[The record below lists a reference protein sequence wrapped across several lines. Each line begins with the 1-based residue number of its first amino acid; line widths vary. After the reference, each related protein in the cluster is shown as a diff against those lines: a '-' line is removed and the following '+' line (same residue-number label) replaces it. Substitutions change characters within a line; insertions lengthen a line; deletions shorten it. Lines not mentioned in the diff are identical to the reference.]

1 MRGRGARVVE
11 PTRSG
16 SVRVQ
21 QWVRGATRSI
31 AGFIRLLQR
40 SSQVLSGPLGRNH
53 DGSMPSSVRTNPGT
67 TAFASRRDAMGIIGE
82 NLTEGTRKHH
92 NPQWDNGGKPA
103 NPNADAIRR
112 KHEERATGT
121 VDWASRFA
129 EDARFGGAKE
139 RFLAEQRGHSMTPA
153 EPPDAASHE
162 EVMADFAAL
171 AERARAIA
179 AQAHEQV
186 GDVDHA
192 EERERLLAADA
203 KWGAALARDGSKY
216 YWNKDSGETRW
227 GMPEELRGAGLRL
240 VRGSPMAQPSLPPGW
255 KELRDNDRGGRA
267 YYWETSTGRRQWRRP
282 EPVGAVTARVLAARI
297 NQPPPPP
304 TAHPDDES

>member
-1 MRGRGARVVE
+1 
-11 PTRSG
+11 
-16 SVRVQ
+16 
-21 QWVRGATRSI
+21 
-31 AGFIRLLQR
+31 
-40 SSQVLSGPLGRNH
+40 
-53 DGSMPSSVRTNPGT
+53 MPSSVRTNPGT

-112 KHEERATGT
+112 KHEDRATGT

>member
-1 MRGRGARVVE
+1 M
-11 PTRSG
+11 
-16 SVRVQ
+16 
-21 QWVRGATRSI
+21 
-31 AGFIRLLQR
+31 
-40 SSQVLSGPLGRNH
+40 GRNH
-53 DGSMPSSVRTNPGT
+53 DGSDPSSERTNPGT

-139 RFLAEQRGHSMTPA
+139 RFLAEQRGHSMMPA

-227 GMPEELRGAGLRL
+227 GCRRSCAAPACGL
-240 VRGSPMAQPSLPPGW
+240 VRGTRWRS
-255 KELRDNDRGGRA
+255 RRCRRGGRSSGTTIGA
-267 YYWETSTGRRQWRRP
+267 GGRTTGRRRRGGGS
-282 EPVGAVTARVLAARI
+282 GAGRSR
-297 NQPPPPP
+297 
-304 TAHPDDES
+304 SGR